1 MIITRLLTVGTL
13 FLPKGQE
20 NPGRRRW
27 WSQDGWYWLLFF
39 LSTNLKEEFP
49 GWECGEAKQGV
60 QLLVWAELGQVQPS
74 LSVVLLCV
82 PWQLFLRLFLNYEN
96 TKRKWLPTL
105 VIWAGDGIC
114 LAPDWP
120 WPWYCG
126 CHLHWAW
133 LPTLCWCGLSVL
145 WLSQCA
151 AKYIHTIKGYRSP
164 MSGSV
169 WRDAMDLAPLVSLWI
184 LLVGMKKNINTL
196 VWTGLTIPMS
206 QPPRHSQMTSGE
218 RRENSQRMT
227 LAKAVSSKLN
237 MR

>member
-74 LSVVLLCV
+74 LSVVHLCV

-96 TKRKWLPTL
+96 TWLPTL
-105 VIWAGDGIC
+105 VIWAGDGIYM
-114 LAPDWP
+114 APGWP

-145 WLSQCA
+145 WLS
-151 AKYIHTIKGYRSP
+151 
-164 MSGSV
+164 
-169 WRDAMDLAPLVSLWI
+169 
-184 LLVGMKKNINTL
+184 
-196 VWTGLTIPMS
+196 
-206 QPPRHSQMTSGE
+206 
-218 RRENSQRMT
+218 
-227 LAKAVSSKLN
+227 
-237 MR
+237 

>member
-1 MIITRLLTVGTL
+1 M
-13 FLPKGQE
+13 
-20 NPGRRRW
+20 
-27 WSQDGWYWLLFF
+27 
-39 LSTNLKEEFP
+39 NLKEEFP
-49 GWECGEAKQGV
+49 GRECGEAKQGV

-114 LAPDWP
+114 LARDWP

-145 WLSQCA
+145 WQLQCA
-151 AKYIHTIKGYRSP
+151 AKYIQTIKGTE
-164 MSGSV
+164 V
-169 WRDAMDLAPLVSLWI
+169 LCLAV
-184 LLVGMKKNINTL
+184 
-196 VWTGLTIPMS
+196 
-206 QPPRHSQMTSGE
+206 SGE
-218 RRENSQRMT
+218 DQPMMVLLCMYWRLGWRRTSWTDRIW
-227 LAKAVSSKLN
+227 LRSYLWLN
-237 MR
+237 PQILKHDRQGEGRRY